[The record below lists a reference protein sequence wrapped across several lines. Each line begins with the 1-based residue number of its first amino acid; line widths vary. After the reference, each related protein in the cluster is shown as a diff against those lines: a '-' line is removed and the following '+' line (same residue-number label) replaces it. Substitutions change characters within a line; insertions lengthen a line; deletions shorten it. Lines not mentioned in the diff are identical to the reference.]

1 MKDQT
6 NNPLNYYSKYWLR
19 IKEGVWEWG
28 REDGDGI
35 EWEEISGIEWEGISE
50 ELYNNILHLYNIYL
64 NTTHPNYIG

>member
-19 IKEGVWEWG
+19 IKEGGWEWG

-35 EWEEISGIEWEGISE
+35 EWEEISE
-50 ELYNNILHLYNIYL
+50 ELYNNILHLYSIYL